1 MPGMVDHALDLCRL
15 GLSVFPLR
23 PRDKRPLGEWKSH
36 QRRAM
41 DLRGVSLAWA
51 EHPDANIAIATG
63 PISGVFVLDVDGE
76 KGSEALASLQKTWG
90 PLPPSWRCLTGR
102 GEHIY
107 FRWPEGRNARN
118 SAGRLGEWLDTRGD
132 GGYVV
137 GPGSIHE
144 TGKVY
149 AWDVDGDPA
158 FVELADAPAWL
169 LDLID
174 PPKKIDVE
182 RPRSASGAKIDADH
196 PYVRAA
202 VDRALEAV
210 SRAAEG
216 TRNDTLNRE
225 AFGLAGL
232 VAAGALEDHAVAIAL
247 ETAAV
252 AAGLSVV
259 EARATIR
266 SGMGKGRLTPREIP
280 EFDPG
285 KTRRGKAN
293 GHDADGVV
301 IEGQPDALGDA
312 LAEAEASGASPEYS
326 DEYLALRFSVAHEN
340 EARFVSEWSRW
351 MLWDGAAWRNDQTM
365 TVWRWAREICRD
377 AAIEADARQLKGKSI
392 ASAKTV
398 AAVVGLARSDAR
410 HAAVVDQWDRDP
422 WMLNTPEGVVDLRT
436 GVLGP
441 VDRLGYHSKTTA
453 VAPRPGVPVTW
464 LSFLSRVMGGDIELV
479 GFLQRSC
486 GYSLTGSTREE
497 VFWFLHGSGQ
507 NGKTKFIECVAGL
520 LGDYHARASVEAF
533 AASKFEQHPA
543 DLAMLRGA
551 RMVSAVE
558 TEEGR
563 RWAESR
569 IKSITGG
576 DQISARFMRQDY
588 FTFVPVLKL
597 WIAGNHKPGLKSVDK
612 AIRRRL
618 MFVPFLVT
626 IPEEERDR
634 ELGAKLKAEWPMILN
649 WMIEGCLAWQKF
661 GLQVPQ
667 AVIDATEHY
676 MDDEDIFNRWLQECC
691 VLGRHER
698 AGATA
703 LWQSWKGFA
712 ESLGEQ
718 PGSQKRLAQNL
729 ERFGLTPERNRTA
742 RQWLGISLKPSV
754 DPYV

>member
-1 MPGMVDHALDLCRL
+1 MPGMVDYALSLCRL

-36 QRRAM
+36 QRKAM
-41 DLRGVSLAWA
+41 DMRGVSLAWA
-51 EHPDANIAIATG
+51 EHPDANIAVATG
-63 PISGVFVLDVDGE
+63 PVSGVFVLDVDGE
-76 KGSEALASLQKTWG
+76 KGGEALASMQKTWG
-90 PLPPSWRCLTGR
+90 ALPSSWRCLTGR

-107 FRWPEGRNARN
+107 LRWPAGRNVRN
-118 SAGRLGEWLDTRGD
+118 SAGLLGDWLDTRGD

-137 GPGSIHE
+137 GPGSVHE

-149 AWDVDGDPA
+149 AWDVDGNPA
-158 FVELADAPAWL
+158 WVDLADAPGWL

-174 PPKKIDVE
+174 PPKKAQE
-182 RPRSASGAKIDADH
+182 APAGRAGAKIDADH

-210 SRAAEG
+210 SGAGEG

-232 VAAGALEDHAVAIAL
+232 VAVGALGDHAVAVAL

-266 SGMGKGRLTPREIP
+266 SGMGKGRLSPREIP
-280 EFDPG
+280 EFS
-285 KTRRGKAN
+285 KNSRGRKKASETN

-301 IEGQPDALGDA
+301 IEASRA
-312 LAEAEASGASPEYS
+312 AEQAEVEASGASPEYS
-326 DEYLALRFSVAHEN
+326 DEYLALRFSVAHELD
-340 EARFVSEWSRW
+340 AQFVSEWSRW
-351 MLWDGAAWRNDQTM
+351 MLWDGAAWRADQTM

-377 AAIEADARQLKGKSI
+377 AAIEAETRQLKGKSI

-398 AAVVGLARSDAR
+398 AAVVGLARADGR

-422 WMLNTPEGVVDLRT
+422 WMLNTPEGIVDLQT
-436 GVLGP
+436 GALAP

-453 VAPRPGVPVTW
+453 VAPRQGVPVAW
-464 LSFLSRVMGGDIELV
+464 LSFLHRVMGGDVELV
-479 GFLQRSC
+479 GFIQRSC

-520 LGDYHARASVEAF
+520 LGDYHARAAVEAF

-551 RMVSAVE
+551 RIVSAVE

-588 FTFVPVLKL
+588 FTFQPVLKL

-618 MFVPFLVT
+618 MLVPFMVT

-667 AVIDATEHY
+667 AVVAATEHY
-676 MDDEDIFNRWLQECC
+676 MDDEDTFNRWLQERCT
-691 VLGRHER
+691 LGRHER
-698 AGATA
+698 GSATA
-703 LWQSWKGFA
+703 LWQSWKSFA
-712 ESLGEQ
+712 EDLGEQ

-729 ERFGLTPERNRTA
+729 ERFGLTPERNMTT
-742 RQWLGISLKPSV
+742 RQWLGISLKPIV
-754 DPYV
+754 NPYP